1 MGLQLILGGSGTGK
15 SFMMYQN
22 VVRKSMDSPEEH
34 FMAIVPEQFTMET
47 QKTIVQLSPR
57 KGTMNIDI
65 LSFERLAKRIFEEA
79 GLNSLRVL
87 DDTGKCLILRKIIE
101 ENKERLSVFGSKVK
115 MAGFIEEM
123 KSVISELCQYG
134 IGEEELKDISERSK
148 SRPLLYAKC
157 QDILLILTEL
167 RGFLKD
173 RFIMNEEL
181 LTRACELIPHSRLV
195 RNCHI
200 TFDEYTGFSPVQYQ
214 VIGALLKYAKSVTV
228 TLTIRDAGPAH
239 LQSEKEQDIFLLT
252 IKTANRLKK
261 LAEEYGARVHNDLIL
276 TEPKRF
282 SGTDDLAV
290 LERNIFR
297 FGKLQDV
304 PGKRRRAV
312 ERQGNR
318 SIAVTVSTGPVMEAD
333 YVAFSIKSLV
343 RKQNIRYRDIAVL
356 TADIEGYHRVLAEAF
371 EKHDIPC
378 FIDYKRSITA
388 NPMVETIRAV
398 LEIIT
403 DNYSYES
410 VFRYLR
416 CYMSSLTRE

>member
-123 KSVISELCQYG
+123 KSVTSELCQYG

-173 RFIMNEEL
+173 RFIMNE
-181 LTRACELIPHSRLV
+181 
-195 RNCHI
+195 
-200 TFDEYTGFSPVQYQ
+200 
-214 VIGALLKYAKSVTV
+214 
-228 TLTIRDAGPAH
+228 
-239 LQSEKEQDIFLLT
+239 
-252 IKTANRLKK
+252 
-261 LAEEYGARVHNDLIL
+261 
-276 TEPKRF
+276 
-282 SGTDDLAV
+282 
-290 LERNIFR
+290 
-297 FGKLQDV
+297 
-304 PGKRRRAV
+304 
-312 ERQGNR
+312 
-318 SIAVTVSTGPVMEAD
+318 
-333 YVAFSIKSLV
+333 
-343 RKQNIRYRDIAVL
+343 
-356 TADIEGYHRVLAEAF
+356 
-371 EKHDIPC
+371 
-378 FIDYKRSITA
+378 
-388 NPMVETIRAV
+388 
-398 LEIIT
+398 
-403 DNYSYES
+403 
-410 VFRYLR
+410 
-416 CYMSSLTRE
+416 